1 MSTGGDLG
9 LVDVHLIGFPIPVFQ
24 RAQEHSDAL
33 MREFSLILLSEDHD
47 VPRRLLAL
55 IEELGDQYTQM
66 TLETDRK
73 RDEALERGEQTVD
86 LTYRV
91 PAEVAPAARHL
102 GELFDEADTF
112 CRSGEHLLT
121 MASTPEVVR
130 FRRWFLDQFVEQSGG
145 KPPVAWRDYRL

>member
-1 MSTGGDLG
+1 M
-9 LVDVHLIGFPIPVFQ
+9 
-24 RAQEHSDAL
+24 
-33 MREFSLILLSEDHD
+33 
-47 VPRRLLAL
+47 
-55 IEELGDQYTQM
+55 
-66 TLETDRK
+66 
-73 RDEALERGEQTVD
+73 
-86 LTYRV
+86 

-102 GELFDEADTF
+102 GELFDEADAF

>member
-1 MSTGGDLG
+1 MSTDSDLK
-9 LVDVHLIGFPIPVFQ
+9 LVDVRLIGFPIPTFQ

-47 VPRRLLAL
+47 VPRRLLRL
-55 IEELGDQYTQM
+55 IQELSNEYTHM
-66 TLETDRK
+66 TVETDRT
-73 RDEALERGEQTVD
+73 RDEAVERGDESVD

-91 PAEVAPAARHL
+91 PAQVGPAARHL
-102 GELFDEADTF
+102 GELYDEADDY

-130 FRRWFLDQFVEQSGG
+130 FRRWFLDQFVDQAAGR
-145 KPPVAWRDYRL
+145 PPVAWRDYRF

>member
-1 MSTGGDLG
+1 MSTDSDLK
-9 LVDVHLIGFPIPVFQ
+9 LVDVHLIGFPIPVFL

-55 IEELGDQYTQM
+55 IEELSDQYTQM
-66 TLETDRK
+66 TVETDRV
-73 RDEALERGEQTVD
+73 RDEAVERGDDSID

-91 PAEVAPAARHL
+91 PAAVAPAARHL
-102 GELFDEADTF
+102 GELYEEADAY

-121 MASTPEVVR
+121 MASTPDVVR
-130 FRRWFLDQFVEQSGG
+130 FRRWFLDQFVDQAAG
-145 KPPVAWRDYRL
+145 KAPVAWRDYRL